1 MSDLPRI
8 TVQNF
13 LIGVFLLVGN
23 ALTAQPLQPERLEIE
38 LGKLENPYQVESLN
52 EHGVMLYRMV
62 EQLGIGPDQMYEF
75 VRYDTAFNEVWR
87 QTYGVSR
94 RFNLI
99 GWDFHRDSIYWL
111 FDQYSPTAN
120 YLLVKMGLNVGD
132 TTMKE
137 VRKVVP
143 LRLTEFESVG
153 DALIFGGYVN
163 GRSTV
168 LLHNRFDGKTRVL
181 PNFYEE
187 QSELMEL
194 SVNDQDDTFDV
205 SVLTKEPRV
214 PYKLT
219 LRTFDDEGLLL
230 REQDITLP
238 EGLNV
243 LYGRTANQLDGR
255 KVIAGTFSD
264 RRSDYTKGIFVG
276 NLLEDGEVD
285 YYTYAYEE
293 LDNFFN
299 YMKTKRRNRVKA
311 RIDRRRIKGRKARF
325 SYRLLVHDII
335 EQNGYYVMVG
345 EAFYPV
351 YRYYGSGGIGGGGAG
366 TSNSTYFDGYRYT
379 HSVVIAFTPDGKVLW
394 NNSFEIEGI
403 QSVVL
408 QEFVKVHVN
417 RDRIVLLYL
426 FDGEIRSKVIRGD
439 TMEEGKFFDPI
450 ALKFGSEI
458 VQRNEDNV
466 SFLDRWYGDYFYASG
481 VQEIRKLRRGGAGER
496 RRVFYINKIIYP

>member
-1 MSDLPRI
+1 MCDISRS
-8 TVQNF
+8 TVQF
-13 LIGVFLLVGN
+13 LVFGVWLCIGSVLMG
-23 ALTAQPLQPERLEIE
+23 QPLQPKRLEIE

-52 EHGVMLYRMV
+52 EHGVILYRQV
-62 EQLGIGPDQMYEF
+62 DQLGIGPNQMYEF
-75 VRYDTAFNEVWR
+75 VKYDTALNEVWR

-94 RFNLI
+94 KYNMV

-111 FDQYSPTAN
+111 FDQFSPSAD
-120 YLLVKMGLNVGD
+120 YLLVKMGLVQGD
-132 TTMKE
+132 TTMND

-143 LRLTEFESVG
+143 LQLTEFESVG

-168 LLHNRFDGKTRVL
+168 LLHNRYDGKTRVL
-181 PNFYEE
+181 PSFYEE

-194 SVNDQDDTFDV
+194 SVNDQDETFDV

-214 PYKLT
+214 PFKVT
-219 LRTFDDEGLLL
+219 LRAFDDEGLLL
-230 REQDITLP
+230 REQDIVLP
-238 EGLNV
+238 DELNV
-243 LYGRTANQLDGR
+243 LYGRTANQLDGH
-255 KVIAGTFSD
+255 KVVAGTYSD

-276 NLLEDGEVD
+276 NLLNDGEVD
-285 YYTYAYEE
+285 YYMYSYEE

-311 RIDRRRIKGRKARF
+311 RINRRRVKGRKSRF

-351 YRYYGSGGIGGGGAG
+351 YRYYGSGGLGGGGAG
-366 TSNSTYFDGYRYT
+366 SANSTYFDGYRYT
-379 HSVVIAFTPDGKVLW
+379 HSVVIAFTPEGKVLW

-403 QSVVL
+403 QSIVL

-466 SFLDRWYGDYFYASG
+466 SFLERWYGDYFYAAG
-481 VQEIRKLRRGGAGER
+481 VQEIRKLRRGGTGAR